1 MSTIPLRQWLLL
13 TALFQS
19 ACCPDDPGTVE
30 LSPLKQRAR
39 ALWRRYQDL
48 PELTDFLLELREA
61 HYPPTLLQQVDACE
75 QWCSYGDH
83 HVVTRLSPHYP
94 PLLAATPDSPPLLFV
109 RGNPE
114 VLRLPQLA
122 VVGSRKPTSAGKRLA
137 TRFAREL
144 SLAGYVVTS
153 GLALGIDAASHEG
166 ALLGSGTTIAVL
178 GTGLDRIYPERHADL
193 AARICEQ
200 GALVS
205 ELWPGSGPLAWH
217 FPRRNR
223 IISGLSHGVLVVEAA
238 LSSGSLITARMA
250 AEQGREIFAVPGPV
264 ESPQSRGCH
273 RLLRQGAVLVEDIA
287 DILAETGSLCAWEQN
302 RASSAQAAQLSLPA
316 LDQLSTTLLA
326 QIAYNP
332 VTVDALAA
340 SLDIAVAQLLPALL
354 QLELAG
360 LLECKAGTYVR
371 TH

>member
-19 ACCPDDPGTVE
+19 ACSPDDPAGVE
-30 LSPLKQRAR
+30 LASLKQQAR
-39 ALWRRYQDL
+39 ALWRRYQEQ
-48 PELTDFLLELREA
+48 PELTDFVDKLCEA
-61 HYPPTLLQQVDACE
+61 DYPAALLQQVDACE
-75 QWCSYGDH
+75 QWCSLGDH
-83 HVVTRLSPHYP
+83 HVVTRLSQHYP
-94 PLLAATPDSPPLLFV
+94 PLLAAIPDAPPLLFV

-114 VLRLPQLA
+114 VLGLPQLA
-122 VVGSRKPTSAGKRLA
+122 VVGSRKPSSAGKRIA
-137 TRFAREL
+137 TRLAREL
-144 SLAGYVVTS
+144 SQAGYVVTS
-153 GLALGIDAASHEG
+153 GLALGIDAASHDG
-166 ALLGSGTTIAVL
+166 ALQGSGKTIAVL
-178 GTGLDRIYPERHADL
+178 GTGLDRIYPDRHADL
-193 AARICEQ
+193 AATICKQ

-205 ELWPGSGPLAWH
+205 ELLPGAGPLSWH

-223 IISGLSHGVLVVEAA
+223 IISGLAHGVLVVEAA

-264 ESPQSRGCH
+264 DSPQSRGCH

-287 DILAETGSLCAWEQN
+287 DILAETGGLCAWERN
-302 RASSAQAAQLSLPA
+302 RCGSGQAAQFSLPA
-316 LDQLSTTLLA
+316 LDQLSATILE

-340 SLDIAVAQLLPALL
+340 SLDIAIAQLLPCLL

-360 LLECKAGTYVR
+360 LLECSAGTYVR

>member
-19 ACCPDDPGTVE
+19 ACSPQDAATAE
-30 LSPLKQRAR
+30 LVSLKRHAR
-39 ALWRRYQDL
+39 ELWKRYQEQPAPADL
-48 PELTDFLLELREA
+48 ISQLNDA
-61 HYPPTLLQQVDACE
+61 DCPPALLQQVDACE
-75 QWCSYGDH
+75 QWCSQGDH
-83 HVVTRLSPHYP
+83 HVVTRVSANYP
-94 PLLAATPDSPPLLFV
+94 PLLAAIPDSPPLLFV
-109 RGNPE
+109 RGNPD
-114 VLRLPQLA
+114 VLCLPQLA

-166 ALLGSGTTIAVL
+166 ALLGSGRTVAVL
-178 GTGLDRIYPERHADL
+178 GTGLDRIYPHRHATL
-193 AARICEQ
+193 AATICEQ

-205 ELWPGSGPLAWH
+205 ELLPGSGPLGWH

-250 AEQGREIFAVPGPV
+250 AEQGREIFAVPGPI

-273 RLLRQGAVLVEDIA
+273 RLLRQGAVLVEDLA
-287 DILAETGSLCAWEQN
+287 DILAETGGLRAWEAN
-302 RASSAQAAQLSLPA
+302 RCGRAQGSEPALPA
-316 LDQLSTTLLA
+316 RDELSATILA
-326 QIAYNP
+326 AIAYNP

-340 SLDIAVAQLLPALL
+340 SLDINVTQLLPCLL
-354 QLELAG
+354 QLELDG
-360 LLECKAGTYVR
+360 LLECRAGTYVR
-371 TH
+371 SH